1 MIVVDFSGKICYYI
15 QLTMNKIL
23 FIFFLLV
30 IFSTRPVL
38 AERVE
43 GQAVPQYIEAKKLD
57 PKAEILAQYLTKYN
71 SPLQYHAQDFI
82 DAAKQYN
89 LDWRLVPAISGV
101 ESTFG
106 QFIPGGYNGW
116 GWGVY
121 GNQAIYF
128 SSWKEAIYTVSKGLK
143 ENYLDKGLADPY
155 AMNRI
160 YAVSPA
166 WGGKV
171 DYFIKDLEKFAAQFE
186 KQDLAKIETNQP
198 IAAVSAS
205 LAPVPYG
212 TGPVL
217 R

>member
-1 MIVVDFSGKICYYI
+1 
-15 QLTMNKIL
+15 MNKLL
-23 FIFFLLV
+23 FIFFLLIV
-30 IFSTRPVL
+30 FSTQPVL
-38 AERVE
+38 AEKVE
-43 GQAVPQYIEAKKLD
+43 GNVVPEQIEAKQLD
-57 PKAEILAQYLTKYN
+57 EKAEILARYLAKQD

-82 DAAKQYN
+82 DAAKMYN
-89 LDWRLVPAISGV
+89 LDWRLLPAIAGV

-128 SSWKEAIYTVSKGLK
+128 SSWKEAIFTVSKGLR
-143 ENYLDKGLADPY
+143 ENYLDKGLTDPY
-155 AMNRI
+155 AMNQI

-171 DYFIKDLEKFAAQFE
+171 DYFMKDLEKFAAQFE
-186 KQDLAKIETNQP
+186 KQDLAKIETNQQ
-198 IAAVSAS
+198 IAVVSAS
-205 LAPVPYG
+205 
-212 TGPVL
+212 PVL